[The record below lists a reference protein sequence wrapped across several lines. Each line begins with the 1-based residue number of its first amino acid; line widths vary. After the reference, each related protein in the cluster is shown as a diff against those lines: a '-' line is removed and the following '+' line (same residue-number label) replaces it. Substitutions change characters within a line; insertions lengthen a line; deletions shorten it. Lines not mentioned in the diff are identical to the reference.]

1 MIFYES
7 NISCTNYV
15 KSTFMPDQSSL
26 FGSDITPSTKKNT
39 STGEPLAARMR
50 PRTLDEILGQE
61 QLLAPGRVLRH
72 SIEEDRIP
80 SMILWGP
87 PGSGK
92 TTLAE
97 VIARLT
103 HAHFVTLSAV
113 SAGVADLRKVMEDA
127 KKLRQFSGQR
137 TILFIDEIHRFNKA
151 QQDAVLPH
159 VERGVV
165 TLIGATTEN
174 PSFEV
179 NSALLSRSRT
189 FVLKGL
195 TEEQILTILRR
206 ALADKERGLGQ
217 LSITID
223 EEALQQIA
231 IFANGD
237 ARIALNVL
245 ELAAQ
250 AGGEAPRV
258 NVPIHI
264 TLTTVEDVMQ
274 HRALL
279 YDKGGDQ
286 HYDTISALHKA
297 LRGSDPDAGL
307 YWLARMLEAGEDP
320 LYIVRRLIRF
330 ASEDVG
336 MADPQALLV
345 CVAAQQAV
353 HFVGLPEANLAL
365 AQAVVHLATAP
376 KSNAL
381 YEAYSRVQE
390 DVQKTRNDSVP
401 LWIRNA
407 PTQLMKDL
415 DYGKDYK
422 YAHEY
427 YKEMQIE
434 DPERPPSKQ
443 IQEYLPES
451 LKRRHYYE
459 PGHQGKE
466 ASIKKWLEKRRE
478 T

>member
-1 MIFYES
+1 MTETT
-7 NISCTNYV
+7 TNV
-15 KSTFMPDQSSL
+15 
-26 FGSDITPSTKKNT
+26 
-39 STGEPLAARMR
+39 GEPLASRMR

-61 QLLAPGRVLRH
+61 HLLAPGRVVRR
-72 SIEEDRIP
+72 SIEEDRIS

-97 VIARLT
+97 VIARQT

-127 KKLRQFSGQR
+127 RKLRQFSKQR
-137 TILFIDEIHRFNKA
+137 SILFIDEIHRFNKA

-179 NSALLSRSRT
+179 IAALLSRCRVFT
-189 FVLKGL
+189 LRGL
-195 TEEQILTILRR
+195 TEEHILTILRR
-206 ALADKERGLGQ
+206 ALTDKERGLGQ
-217 LSITID
+217 LNITID
-223 EEALQQIA
+223 EDALQQIA

-237 ARIALNVL
+237 ARTALNVL

-250 AGGEAPRV
+250 GNVATSHQAGVINHTHTEYSTEA
-258 NVPIHI
+258 IHI
-264 TLTTVEDVMQ
+264 TLPMIEEVME

-336 MADPQALLV
+336 MADPQALVV
-345 CVAAQQAV
+345 CMAAQQAV

-390 DVQKTRNDSVP
+390 DVQKTRNDPVP

-422 YAHEY
+422 YAHDY
-427 YKEMQIE
+427 YKDMQIE
-434 DPERPPSKQ
+434 DAERPPTVQ
-443 IQEYLPES
+443 LQEYLPEN
-451 LKRRHYYE
+451 LKGRRYYE
-459 PGHQGKE
+459 PGLQGKE
-466 ASIKKWLEKRRE
+466 ASIKKWLMKRRGE
-478 T
+478 GSQEA

>member
-1 MIFYES
+1 M
-7 NISCTNYV
+7 
-15 KSTFMPDQSSL
+15 
-26 FGSDITPSTKKNT
+26 FGSDDSVPATKKAQAARE
-39 STGEPLAARMR
+39 SVKPEEPLAAHMR
-50 PRTLDEILGQE
+50 PRTLDEVVGQE
-61 QLLAPGRVLRH
+61 YLVEPGRLLRR
-72 SIEEDRIP
+72 SIEGDRVP

-97 VIARLT
+97 IIARQT
-103 HAHFVTLSAV
+103 HAHFVSLSAV
-113 SAGVADLRKVMEDA
+113 SAGVADLRRVVEEA
-127 KKLRQFSGQR
+127 KKLRQFSKQQ

-165 TLIGATTEN
+165 TLIAATTEN

-179 NSALLSRSRT
+179 NAALLSRSRV
-189 FVLKGL
+189 FVLRALK
-195 TEEQILTILRR
+195 EEHILTILRR

-217 LSITID
+217 MDITVD
-223 EEALQQIA
+223 EDALQQVA

-250 AGGEAPRV
+250 SGRETLQE
-258 NVPIHI
+258 NVPVQI
-264 TLTTVEDVMQ
+264 TMAMIEDVMQ

-286 HYDTISALHKA
+286 HYDTISALHKS

-307 YWLARMLEAGEDP
+307 YWLGRMIEAGEDP

-365 AQAVVHLATAP
+365 AQAVIHLATAP

-390 DVQKTRNDSVP
+390 DVQKTRNDPVP
-401 LWIRNA
+401 LQIRNA

-422 YAHEY
+422 YTHEY
-427 YKEMQIE
+427 YKDMQIE
-434 DPERPPSKQ
+434 DPERPPAVQ
-443 IQEYLPES
+443 VQEYLPES
-451 LKRRHYYE
+451 LKGRSYYE
-459 PGHQGKE
+459 PGQQGKE
-466 ASIKKWLEKRRE
+466 ASIKKWLEKRRGKE
-478 T
+478 V

>member
-1 MIFYES
+1 
-7 NISCTNYV
+7 
-15 KSTFMPDQSSL
+15 MPDQSSL
-26 FGSDITPSTKKNT
+26 FGSDIPPSTKKMATQTTAT
-39 STGEPLAARMR
+39 SISPGEPLAARMR

-61 QLLAPGRVLRH
+61 HLLAPGRVLRR

-97 VIARLT
+97 VIARQT

-113 SAGVADLRKVMEDA
+113 SAGVADLRKVVEDA
-127 KKLRQFSGQR
+127 RKLGQFTKQR
-137 TILFIDEIHRFNKA
+137 TIMFIDEIHRFNKA

-179 NSALLSRSRT
+179 NAALLSRCRVFT
-189 FVLKGL
+189 LRAL
-195 TEEQILTILRR
+195 TEEQILIILRKT
-206 ALADKERGLGQ
+206 LNDKEHGLGR
-217 LSITID
+217 LAITID
-223 EEALQQIA
+223 EDALQQIA
-231 IFANGD
+231 VFANGD
-237 ARIALNVL
+237 ARTALNVL

-250 AGGEAPRV
+250 GGGEVSREIAP
-258 NVPIHI
+258 IQHI
-264 TLTTVEDVMQ
+264 TLATVEDVMQ

-307 YWLARMLEAGEDP
+307 YWLGRMLEAGEDP

-381 YEAYSRVQE
+381 YEAYSHVQE
-390 DVQKTRNDSVP
+390 DVQKTRNDPVP

-407 PTQLMKDL
+407 PSQLMKDL

-427 YKEMQIE
+427 YKDMQIE
-434 DPERPPSKQ
+434 DPERPPALQ
-443 IQEYLPES
+443 LQEYLPES
-451 LKRRHYYE
+451 LRGRRYYE
-459 PGHQGKE
+459 PGQQGKE
-466 ASIKKWLEKRRE
+466 ASIKKWLEKRRGE
-478 T
+478 EG

>member
-1 MIFYES
+1 
-7 NISCTNYV
+7 
-15 KSTFMPDQSSL
+15 MPDQTSL
-26 FGSDITPSTKKNT
+26 FGSDDTAPAQKAAVGANTNAKKT
-39 STGEPLAARMR
+39 AGTEEGEPLAARMR
-50 PRTLDEILGQE
+50 PRTLDEIVGQE
-61 QLLAPGRVLRH
+61 QLLAPGRLLRRT
-72 SIEEDRIP
+72 IEADRIP

-97 VIARLT
+97 VIARQT
-103 HAHFVTLSAV
+103 HARFVTLSAV
-113 SAGVADLRKVMEDA
+113 SAGVADLRKVVDEA
-127 KKLRQFSGQR
+127 RKLLQFSKQR

-159 VERGVV
+159 VERGTV

-179 NSALLSRSRT
+179 NSALLSRTRVFT
-189 FVLKGL
+189 LRAL
-195 TEEQILTILRR
+195 TEEQVVSILRR
-206 ALADKERGLGQ
+206 ALEDRERGLGNSG
-217 LSITID
+217 LTIKD
-223 EEALQQIA
+223 EALQQIA

-237 ARIALNVL
+237 ARTALNVL
-245 ELAAQ
+245 EMAAQ
-250 AGGEAPRV
+250 GASASKARGEAATIT
-258 NVPIHI
+258 VP
-264 TLTTVEDVMQ
+264 LVEEVMQ

-279 YDKGGDQ
+279 YDKSGDQ

-336 MADPQALLV
+336 MADPQALVV

-353 HFVGLPEANLAL
+353 HFVGLPEGNLAL
-365 AQAVVHLATAP
+365 AQAVVYLATAP

-390 DVQKTRNDSVP
+390 DVQQTRNEPVP
-401 LWIRNA
+401 LHIRNA

-422 YAHEY
+422 YAHDY
-427 YKEMQIE
+427 YKAMHID
-434 DPERPPSKQ
+434 DPERPPATKV
-443 IQEYLPES
+443 QEYLPES
-451 LKRRHYYE
+451 LQGKKYYE
-459 PGHQGKE
+459 PGLQGKE
-466 ASIKKWLEKRRE
+466 ASIKKWLEKRRGE
-478 T
+478 QP

>member
-1 MIFYES
+1 
-7 NISCTNYV
+7 NIE
-15 KSTFMPDQSSL
+15 
-26 FGSDITPSTKKNT
+26 G
-39 STGEPLAARMR
+39 
-50 PRTLDEILGQE
+50 
-61 QLLAPGRVLRH
+61 
-72 SIEEDRIP
+72 DRIT

-97 VIARLT
+97 VIARQT
-103 HAHFVTLSAV
+103 HARFVTLSAV
-113 SAGVADLRKVMEDA
+113 SAGVADLRKVVDEA
-127 KKLRQFSGQR
+127 QKLRQFSKQR

-179 NSALLSRSRT
+179 NAALLSRSRVFT
-189 FVLKGL
+189 LKGL
-195 TEEQILTILRR
+195 SEEHILTLLRR
-206 ALADKERGLGQ
+206 ALSDTERGLGRAN
-217 LSITID
+217 ITVD
-223 EEALQQIA
+223 EDALQQVA

-237 ARIALNVL
+237 ARTALNVL
-245 ELAAQ
+245 EMATQGSENSEWRKSSEEVTTNNPA
-250 AGGEAPRV
+250 
-258 NVPIHI
+258 NHI
-264 TLTTVEDVMQ
+264 TLSLIEEVMQ

-279 YDKGGDQ
+279 YDKSGDQ

-297 LRGSDPDAGL
+297 LRGSDPDASL
-307 YWLARMLEAGEDP
+307 YWLGRMIEAGEDP

-353 HFVGLPEANLAL
+353 PFVGLPEAILAL
-365 AQAVVHLATAP
+365 AQGVVHLATAP

-381 YEAYSRVQE
+381 NEAYSRVQE
-390 DVQKTRNDSVP
+390 DVQQTRNDPVP
-401 LWIRNA
+401 LQIRNA

-427 YKEMQIE
+427 YKEMEIE
-434 DPERPPSKQ
+434 DPERPPSIQ
-443 IQEYLPES
+443 LQEYLPES
-451 LKRRHYYE
+451 LKGRRYYE
-459 PGHQGKE
+459 PGQQGKE

>member
-1 MIFYES
+1 
-7 NISCTNYV
+7 
-15 KSTFMPDQSSL
+15 MPNQSSL
-26 FGSDITPSTKKNT
+26 FGSDDVPAPQKKGVQPVSTSAKDSVTP
-39 STGEPLAARMR
+39 GEPLAARMR
-50 PRTLDEILGQE
+50 PRTLDEIVGQE
-61 QLLAPGRVLRH
+61 HLLGPERLLRRT
-72 SIEEDRIP
+72 IEKDNIT

-97 VIARLT
+97 VIARQT
-103 HAHFVTLSAV
+103 HARFVTISAV
-113 SAGVADLRKVMEDA
+113 SAGVADLRRVVDEA
-127 KKLRQFSGQR
+127 QKLRQFTQQR

-179 NSALLSRSRT
+179 NSALLSRSRVFT
-189 FVLKGL
+189 LKSL
-195 TEEQILTILRR
+195 TEEQIITLLER

-217 LSITID
+217 TGVTID
-223 EEALQQIA
+223 EEALQQVA

-237 ARIALNVL
+237 ARTALNVL
-245 ELAAQ
+245 ELAVHSMEGTAK
-250 AGGEAPRV
+250 ADRSA
-258 NVPIHI
+258 HI
-264 TLTTVEDVMQ
+264 TVPLIEEVMQ

-297 LRGSDPDAGL
+297 LRGSDPDASL
-307 YWLARMLEAGEDP
+307 YWLGRMIEAGEDP

-381 YEAYSRVQE
+381 YAAYSRVQE
-390 DVQKTRNDSVP
+390 DVQKTRNDPVP
-401 LWIRNA
+401 LQIRNA

-427 YKEMQIE
+427 YKDMQIE
-434 DPERPPSKQ
+434 DPERPPSVQ
-443 IQEYLPES
+443 LQEYLPES
-451 LKRRHYYE
+451 LKGRHYYE
-459 PGHQGKE
+459 PGQQGRE
-466 ASIKKWLEKRRE
+466 ASIKKWLERRRE
-478 T
+478 S